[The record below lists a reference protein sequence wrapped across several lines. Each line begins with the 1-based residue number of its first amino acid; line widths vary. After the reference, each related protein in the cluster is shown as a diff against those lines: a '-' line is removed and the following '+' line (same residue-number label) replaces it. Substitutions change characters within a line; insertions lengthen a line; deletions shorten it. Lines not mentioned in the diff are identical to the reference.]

1 MSIDNQE
8 RTEVLEQG
16 ERPSVLNAGSQG
28 ARKDAPNIRELIAST
43 RGAERGAER
52 EAGTSNIHT
61 DDNVKS
67 DNSYRSPPPEEIPP
81 KAGQKYW
88 LSSEA
93 KKRKNIYMREYYI
106 RKKEQLEQLQQHQ
119 LKPRYLQ
126 LLMVNNQIV
135 SRHLDADTDYEKLIK
150 NLLDTLVDNK
160 ILKDYEFT
168 SELNNK

>member
-1 MSIDNQE
+1 MSIDNQATDVCQTSGLVAS
-8 RTEVLEQG
+8 RPRAG
-16 ERPSVLNAGSQG
+16 EEVLNA
-28 ARKDAPNIRELIAST
+28 DAPNIRELIAST

-119 LKPRYLQ
+119 LKPRDLE

-135 SRHLDADTDYEKLIK
+135 SRHLDADADYEKLIK